1 MTFFLYYGVYE
12 MRTKQGLARN
22 TNAGGGTEPQG
33 PSPGYGLPW
42 VRRDVEPGSFL
53 AAASRRPV
61 ACAASLLAPSLR
73 HETDQ
78 RHTGGRPGVIT
89 WAVPQF
95 VRSLWLNANPACSRW
110 LCSRRDDRSADLE
123 LTDGLIVPNRM
134 RPAGVRLAHTMTS
147 RGTTSTFE
155 RTLIYFHH
163 SLKALLKSYGH
174 LWLRKPPK
182 SISTRAPSKL
192 SKCTSKNCM
201 FCGFPQ
207 LHTFY
212 G

>member
-1 MTFFLYYGVYE
+1 
-12 MRTKQGLARN
+12 MRFMGWELKRALL
-22 TNAGGGTEPQG
+22 GTPTRAAAPKPQG

-42 VRRDVEPGSFL
+42 VPRDVEPGSFL

-134 RPAGVRLAHTMTS
+134 RPAGVRLAHTMTMAYKIRCVGGQEAS
-147 RGTTSTFE
+147 HWLLQTWV
-155 RTLIYFHH
+155 YY
-163 SLKALLKSYGH
+163 SLCFK
-174 LWLRKPPK
+174 
-182 SISTRAPSKL
+182 I
-192 SKCTSKNCM
+192 
-201 FCGFPQ
+201 
-207 LHTFY
+207 
-212 G
+212 